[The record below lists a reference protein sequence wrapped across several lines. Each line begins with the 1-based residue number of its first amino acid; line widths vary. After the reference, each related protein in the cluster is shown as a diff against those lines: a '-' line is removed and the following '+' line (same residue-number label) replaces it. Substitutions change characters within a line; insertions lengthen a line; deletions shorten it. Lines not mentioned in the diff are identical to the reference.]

1 MSETGLVAAGWLGQ
15 GLSCLGI
22 LALREQVKKYM
33 LKQAVGVI
41 RLVNRDLEVKREGE
55 HAGLLQIVAK
65 RSGTSGCSP
74 IPRARTGTS
83 D

>member
-1 MSETGLVAAGWLGQ
+1 M
-15 GLSCLGI
+15 
-22 LALREQVKKYM
+22 KKYM

-74 IPRARTGTS
+74 IPRARTGAS